1 MEYKNFL
8 ILIHRDHAGLELSA
22 IPDSGETIRRRF
34 IFYTE
39 EEAIE
44 EIKEEIDLLID

>member
-8 ILIHRDHAGLELSA
+8 IVTYRNHGGLELSA

-39 EEAIE
+39 EEALE
-44 EIKEEIDLLID
+44 VMKDEIDKLID

>member
-8 ILIHRDHAGLELSA
+8 IVTYRHHGGLELSA

-39 EEAIE
+39 EEALE
-44 EIKEEIDLLID
+44 MMKDEIDKLID